1 MVKFSKA
8 IAITAQEMVRRFLT
22 WARKTSLCLCWWDAV
37 FSLCNQMTKS
47 VTCPEELG
55 GLASQ
60 VTVDY
65 GQLAHQGRLAAAT
78 AEPEEVSSTTVI
90 HHRRLIRT
98 FHLSCL
104 VFAQLCNWTYSLMK
118 AEMSYS
124 LITPLFLTA
133 APATWDQTE
142 MFLFLHPLLRSS
154 KTFPRC
160 LQDCNVCKYC
170 TNRRTALIS
179 FLYVTSCLK
188 SFWLP

>member
-1 MVKFSKA
+1 M
-8 IAITAQEMVRRFLT
+8 RCGL
-22 WARKTSLCLCWWDAV
+22 L
-37 FSLCNQMTKS
+37 SLCNQMTKS

-78 AEPEEVSSTTVI
+78 AEPEEVSCTTVI
-90 HHRRLIRT
+90 YHRRLSRT

-118 AEMSYS
+118 AEIYYS

-142 MFLFLHPLLRSS
+142 MCCSSSILSYRSS

-160 LQDCNVCKYC
+160 LQDGIVCKYC

-188 SFWLP
+188 SFWLS